1 MAKKWLEMVV
11 KRPFVSLLLFETPS
25 ILYKLFFLIIQ
36 NEKCLIFSGGN
47 VKIMDI
53 VCPQLPCSSG
63 FFNLK
68 ITMQT
73 QITFCLCMHQHHRI
87 PFWKTCQLN
96 CLLTL
101 LEFSLTK
108 ICHRQI
114 KFLQWFDIRHWFSN
128 LTHSFNSH
136 VS

>member
-1 MAKKWLEMVV
+1 
-11 KRPFVSLLLFETPS
+11 
-25 ILYKLFFLIIQ
+25 
-36 NEKCLIFSGGN
+36 
-47 VKIMDI
+47 MDI

-114 KFLQWFDIRHWFSN
+114 KFLQWFDIFDINFRILLIALILMFLSLEMVFCYQNCYALIWEKNILVIKKNFSRI
-128 LTHSFNSH
+128 LRSIEQFVWT
-136 VS
+136 VKV

>member
-1 MAKKWLEMVV
+1 
-11 KRPFVSLLLFETPS
+11 
-25 ILYKLFFLIIQ
+25 
-36 NEKCLIFSGGN
+36 
-47 VKIMDI
+47 MDI

-136 VS
+136 VFSLEKISDLIEISKSQKQILKFSFEPKNKQKYFCISALASKKRSNQKK